1 MLLISKS
8 LVFFPASVVCFN
20 CQCSLFIWGRL
31 PARFGPQLQ
40 SIPEEIRNAVYWMV
54 VSIGIEP
61 MTSPL
66 SGVRSGLLSYET
78 IWWLWLDLNQRPSD
92 YESGAQPLSY
102 ITLVWVDGFEPPRLS
117 EGIYSPPH
125 SASLPHSHCLV
136 DCEGLEPS
144 TLWLKVRYSNQLS

>member
-8 LVFFPASVVCFN
+8 LAILPSVSCLSNYQWSTPIVEKLPFP
-20 CQCSLFIWGRL
+20 I
-31 PARFGPQLQ
+31 GPHLQ
-40 SIPEEIRNAVYWMV
+40 SIPKEIQNAVYWMV

-102 ITLVWVDGFEPPRLS
+102 ITLV
-117 EGIYSPPH
+117 
-125 SASLPHSHCLV
+125 
-136 DCEGLEPS
+136 
-144 TLWLKVRYSNQLS
+144 

>member
-1 MLLISKS
+1 MRGDSNSCLVSIPLIEVQVVHWAAMLLISKS

-20 CQCSLFIWGRL
+20 CQWSTPIVEKL
-31 PARFGPQLQ
+31 PFPIGPHLQ

-102 ITLVWVDGFEPPRLS
+102 ITLV
-117 EGIYSPPH
+117 
-125 SASLPHSHCLV
+125 
-136 DCEGLEPS
+136 
-144 TLWLKVRYSNQLS
+144 